1 MKLLP
6 RLPSEV
12 KERRK
17 EVLKLRQSSIHTT
30 ATEHRGYGL
39 ARAKQR
45 SCMFEVATTEE
56 HGDKRGRHHLC
67 ISHVLLPVL
76 PMVKRFQEV
85 VTDTIDRQDVV
96 VHGGPPRAGV
106 GG

>member
-1 MKLLP
+1 MAGGTSLNLGT
-6 RLPSEV
+6 
-12 KERRK
+12 
-17 EVLKLRQSSIHTT
+17 TT
-30 ATEHRGYGL
+30 ASPGEP
-39 ARAKQR
+39 
-45 SCMFEVATTEE
+45 EE

-67 ISHVLLPVL
+67 ISHFLLPVF